1 MSEDTI
7 FGRIVRG
14 EIPVERLHDD
24 DVCLAFADISPEAPV
39 HLLVIPKMAV
49 RSLGEVS
56 AGHDAMLGHLLR
68 VAGELGQRFC
78 PDGFRVV
85 TNSGSDGGQTVGH
98 LHLHV
103 LGGRAM
109 AWPPG

>member
-7 FGRIVRG
+7 FGRIARG
-14 EIPVERLHDD
+14 EIPVERIHDD
-24 DVCLAFADISPEAPV
+24 DLCLAFHDVAPVAPV
-39 HLLVIPKMAV
+39 HLLVIPKAPV
-49 RSLGEVS
+49 QSLGHVS
-56 AGHDAMLGHLLR
+56 PQHDAMLGHLLR
-68 VAGELGQRFC
+68 VAGELGQKFC
-78 PDGFRVV
+78 PRGFRVV
-85 TNSGSDGGQTVGH
+85 TNAGADGGQTVNH